1 LFGGAETVL
10 ETPHKNDSSD
20 NFLIIC
26 VIFVRRSQEKPR
38 FDGSGSSVK
47 KQLPKLLFGLTL
59 PSPQAISVVPIN
71 I

>member
-10 ETPHKNDSSD
+10 KTPHKNDSSD

-38 FDGSGSSVK
+38 FAGSGSSVK
-47 KQLPKLLFGLTL
+47 NNSQLLFGLTL